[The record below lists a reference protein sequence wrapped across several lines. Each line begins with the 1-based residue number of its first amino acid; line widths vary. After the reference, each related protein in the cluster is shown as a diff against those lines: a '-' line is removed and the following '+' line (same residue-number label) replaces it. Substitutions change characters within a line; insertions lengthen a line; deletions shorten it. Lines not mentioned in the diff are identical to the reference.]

1 MWAIFEGVLT
11 ILLKKYYLAAVIAL
25 LLIPLFATFC
35 LFLFARYLCTSR
47 FVFFLCQLAIIAS
60 IILSLLY
67 YIADQITGEG
77 INDAALFHL
86 SYGLVGIKPLDYPYE
101 LALGVL
107 SLSAAGWLVIKFA
120 RRPTTKSPLRFS
132 VITEFTIFSALICFS
147 IVVHPAVVDM
157 ESILK
162 KNWSPTDAALL
173 DNELAGL
180 PDTFPSVIKKKN
192 LVFLYAESLERTF
205 FDDRVFPGLVT
216 ELKEL
221 ERGALS
227 IRGIRQ
233 APMTEWTI
241 AGMVSSQCGIPLA
254 TYKPNRNDLSTVERF
269 IPGATCLGEILAL
282 QGYRNVYIG
291 GADLSFAGKNRFF
304 PEHGF
309 SEVIGLNEIQVNQR
323 QPLPTSRWG
332 IYDDALLEIAYNKFR
347 ELSSQKLPF
356 ALFLLTLDTHPPSG
370 HVTPACERLSQY

>member
-1 MWAIFEGVLT
+1 
-11 ILLKKYYLAAVIAL
+11 
-25 LLIPLFATFC
+25 
-35 LFLFARYLCTSR
+35 
-47 FVFFLCQLAIIAS
+47 
-60 IILSLLY
+60 
-67 YIADQITGEG
+67 
-77 INDAALFHL
+77 
-86 SYGLVGIKPLDYPYE
+86 
-101 LALGVL
+101 
-107 SLSAAGWLVIKFA
+107 
-120 RRPTTKSPLRFS
+120 
-132 VITEFTIFSALICFS
+132 
-147 IVVHPAVVDM
+147 
-157 ESILK
+157 
-162 KNWSPTDAALL
+162 
-173 DNELAGL
+173 
-180 PDTFPSVIKKKN
+180 
-192 LVFLYAESLERTF
+192 
-205 FDDRVFPGLVT
+205 
-216 ELKEL
+216 
-221 ERGALS
+221 
-227 IRGIRQ
+227 
-233 APMTEWTI
+233 MTEWTI

-370 HVTPACERLSQY
+370 HVTPACESIVYENGNSEILNAIKCADGLITGFIRSLEEYVREQGQELVIIIVSDHLMMKTDISSILEAADTKRENLFIARSSDLTPGMIEREGTTLDIAPTVLNLLGWEADAMALGRNLLKPEKTLVEKYGEGRFFDMLQSWRMSLWKNWVPES